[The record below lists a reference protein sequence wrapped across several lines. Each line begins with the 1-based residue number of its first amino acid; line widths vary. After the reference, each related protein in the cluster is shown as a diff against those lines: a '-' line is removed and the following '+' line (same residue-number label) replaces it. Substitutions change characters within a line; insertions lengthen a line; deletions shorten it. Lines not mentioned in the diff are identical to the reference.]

1 MNEKIIITKLIDD
14 KGHGQ
19 DTNLYVRFRENDT
32 VHMIL
37 IGKSIFFES
46 KEATYVQSLLDLM
59 TKLPDGYQLKFLDSV
74 QIKNDN
80 SIEIITVD
88 EYIADTR
95 QYDPDEPQLKFR
107 LVCEYRGKTFE
118 AEAVEDFSIALQALQ
133 DKMDVSFNIC
143 AFCSNADFRSTG
155 GEDLRQGWYCLRDV
169 LNRNPEI
176 PWFQRDEEFQKAYP
190 NVNAFHWCPSYVK
203 AVDRM
208 L

>member
-1 MNEKIIITKLIDD
+1 MNEKIVNTKLIDE
-14 KGHGQ
+14 KGCSR
-19 DTNLYVRFRENDT
+19 DTNLYVRFRDKNT
-32 VHMIL
+32 VHVIL
-37 IGKSIFFES
+37 VGKSLRVES
-46 KEATYVQSLLDLM
+46 EGVNYTQSLLELM
-59 TKLPDGYQLKFLDSV
+59 TRLPKECRLKFLNSF
-74 QIKNDN
+74 QISDRDT
-80 SIEIITVD
+80 IEIVTV
-88 EYIADTR
+88 EESIMVR
-95 QYDPDEPQLKFR
+95 QYDTDEPQLRFK

-169 LNRNPEI
+169 LDRHPDL
-176 PWFQRDEEFQKAYP
+176 PWFQREDEFQEAYS

>member
-1 MNEKIIITKLIDD
+1 MNEKIVNTKLIDE
-14 KGHGQ
+14 KGHSR
-19 DTNLYVRFRENDT
+19 DTNLYVRFRDNNT
-32 VHMIL
+32 VHVIL
-37 IGKSIFFES
+37 VGKSLRVES
-46 KEATYVQSLLDLM
+46 EGVTYVQCLLELM
-59 TKLPDGYQLKFLDSV
+59 TRLPEEYQLKFLNNF
-74 QIKNDN
+74 QITDTDT
-80 SIEIITVD
+80 IEIIMVEESITVS
-88 EYIADTR
+88 
-95 QYDPDEPQLKFR
+95 QYDPEEPQLKFK

-169 LNRNPEI
+169 LNRHPDL
-176 PWFQRDEEFQKAYP
+176 PWFQREDEFQEAYS

-203 AVDRM
+203 AEDRM